1 MKRGLKKPLLVLWC
15 IAMLILVAVCLF
27 LIITDMTLS
36 IPSTAILT
44 ILLLG
49 SAMTYTIMLC
59 ELLEL

>member
-1 MKRGLKKPLLVLWC
+1 MKRGLKKLLLVLWC
-15 IAMLILVAVCLF
+15 IAMLILVAVYLF
-27 LIITDMTLS
+27 LIITDITLS
-36 IPSTAILT
+36 IPLTAILT

>member
-1 MKRGLKKPLLVLWC
+1 MKRGLKKLLLVLWC

-27 LIITDMTLS
+27 LIITNITLS

>member
-1 MKRGLKKPLLVLWC
+1 MKRGLKKLLLVLWC
-15 IAMLILVAVCLF
+15 IAMLILAGICLF
-27 LIITDMTLS
+27 LIITDITLP
-36 IPSTAILT
+36 IPLTAILT

>member
-1 MKRGLKKPLLVLWC
+1 MKRGLKKLLLVLWY
-15 IAMLILVAVCLF
+15 IATLILVTVCLF
-27 LIITDMTLS
+27 LIITDITLS
-36 IPSTAILT
+36 IPITAILT

>member
-1 MKRGLKKPLLVLWC
+1 MKRGLKKLLLVLWC
-15 IAMLILVAVCLF
+15 ITMLILAGVCLF
-27 LIITDMTLS
+27 LIITDVILS
-36 IPSTAILT
+36 IPLTAILT

>member
-1 MKRGLKKPLLVLWC
+1 MKRGLKKLLLVLWC
-15 IAMLILVAVCLF
+15 IAMLILAAVCLF
-27 LIITDMTLS
+27 LIITDITLS
-36 IPSTAILT
+36 IPVTGILT